1 MVIDLAQFVAA
12 FIEESIEG
20 LDVIESALVGVDT
33 QALDIDTINVIFRA
47 AHSIK
52 GGAGTFGLGEISQ
65 FTHVAETLLDQ
76 IRSGQ
81 RTFEQY
87 YVDLLLQS
95 VDCLREMFACIQ
107 SKKPIEVPRAAKIV
121 EDFEK
126 VLAAKETAVVAK
138 KSEIESKEWE
148 ITFKPPKD
156 LYQTGSDPIRLF
168 RQLEFLGKVS
178 VSVDASQLPSF
189 DKVDPLDCYLVW
201 NIHLQATEPLL
212 LPQLKEIFEWVE
224 DDSDLQYTPIQPSDS
239 AASDLAAASDSGAL
253 MATHEKATHEKI
265 TVPSVSVEHHPE
277 NDKSDKKES
286 KAPMEASSIRVAIE
300 KIDQLVNL
308 VGELVITQS
317 MLGEI
322 GEHFDLSKLS
332 KLREGLAQLEFN
344 TRELQESVMRI
355 RMVPIS
361 FIFSRFPRM
370 VHDLGKKLGKQV
382 ELKLSGEATELDK
395 TVMEKLT
402 DPLVHIVRNSLDHG
416 LENTEGRADNNKR
429 PCGLLMLNAY
439 HQSGNIVIE
448 ISDDGRGIDTDR
460 LRQKAIKNGLMS
472 EDDNLSHQDL
482 VELVFHP
489 GLSTAEA
496 VTDLSGRGVGMD
508 VVKRNIQGIGGT
520 VEIQSTR
527 GVGTTIRIRLPL
539 TLAILEGQLV
549 RLANEVFII
558 PLVNIIE
565 SLQVNAKSLNKV
577 VGSWDVMQLREDYVP
592 IIELAEVFGL
602 LQTKAASKNKLVV
615 IVEHEGQ
622 KFGLV
627 VDELLAQQQVVIK
640 SLEANYQRV
649 MGVSGA
655 TILGDGTVSLIL
667 DVPSIVRMA
676 EKDRTEGQENREN
689 QSVAA

>member
-1 MVIDLAQFVAA
+1 MVIDIAQFVAA

-20 LDVIESALVGVDT
+20 LDAIESALVGVDT
-33 QALDIDTINVIFRA
+33 QALDTDTINVIFRA

-81 RTFEQY
+81 RNFEQY
-87 YVDLLLQS
+87 YVELLLQS

-107 SKKPIEVPRAAKIV
+107 SKKPIEAPRAAKIV

-168 RQLEFLGKVS
+168 RQLEFLGKVT

-189 DKVDPLDCYLVW
+189 DKIHPLDCYLVW
-201 NIHLQATEPLL
+201 NIHLQATQSVLL
-212 LPQLKEIFEWVE
+212 SQLKEIFEWVE
-224 DDSDLQYTPIQPSDS
+224 DDSDIQYIPAQLSDVGS
-239 AASDLAAASDSGAL
+239 LGGAVISVD
-253 MATHEKATHEKI
+253 EKTIIK
-265 TVPSVSVEHHPE
+265 SVSSEHHPE
-277 NDKSDKKES
+277 SDKSDKKES

-416 LENTEGRADNNKR
+416 LEDTEGRADNNKG

-472 EDDNLSHQDL
+472 ENDNLSHQDL

-565 SLQVNAKSLNKV
+565 SLQLNAKSLNKV

-602 LQTKAASKNKLVV
+602 SQTKAASKNKLVV